1 MTSKQRTGLRIPYKT
16 NVKLTEIALKMG
28 ISKNAI
34 ILQAIYEYLE
44 KHKEI

>member
-1 MTSKQRTGLRIPYKT
+1 MTTRKRTGLRIPYET
-16 NVKLTEIALKMG
+16 NAKLSEIASKMG

-44 KHKEI
+44 KHKT

>member
-1 MTSKQRTGLRIPYKT
+1 MTTRKRIGLRMPHET
-16 NVKLTEIALKMG
+16 NTKLSKLATKMG

-44 KHKEI
+44 RR